1 MAVAAAAGR
10 RARRPIRNRSVPS
23 APTVPPPRRA
33 PPLTCPPTPLQP
45 RRSPER
51 AGEMILNRWDFST
64 LALSDMQKYFYK
76 TENDDEATEAAEEA
90 GQEEGREA

>member
-1 MAVAAAAGR
+1 
-10 RARRPIRNRSVPS
+10 
-23 APTVPPPRRA
+23 
-33 PPLTCPPTPLQP
+33 
-45 RRSPER
+45 
-51 AGEMILNRWDFST
+51 MILNRWDFST